1 MFLPDAPLKVKWLI
15 AILSRYNDFLLIKDD
30 NFRDVNRDDELLEL
44 VMIDDKGIYCYLD
57 NCVVGE
63 NGDISILSKKAIT
76 INESVV
82 SKIE

>member
-1 MFLPDAPLKVKWLI
+1 
-15 AILSRYNDFLLIKDD
+15 
-30 NFRDVNRDDELLEL
+30 
-44 VMIDDKGIYCYLD
+44 MIDDKGIYCYLY